1 MRWYCAAP
9 NSSGPSCVRGKI
21 AKIKQPHGMAGGADL
36 LVDLVA
42 ALELGAIEYPEGVF
56 EGIID
61 VLGET
66 GLSRMGSIGLA

>member
-1 MRWYCAAP
+1 
-9 NSSGPSCVRGKI
+9 
-21 AKIKQPHGMAGGADL
+21 MAGGADL